1 MDKSL
6 IVTLLATGLLIQARA
21 QDTAR
26 LTTVTSFA
34 GLWEKVR
41 HDNPTSRVYA
51 LNVQKARIDR
61 AAARSYQYPSIGGNF
76 NGQDN
81 LALAVT
87 PVPGEL
93 VNRPGTTYYVEFG
106 KHYSYTAGLSAGQAL
121 FNWTSVF
128 DARIA
133 TNNITLN
140 QAQAAYYEQTL
151 KEQTARNYYALLVS
165 RAAIDVALQDQAL
178 ADSLVGINRQRLD
191 EGLTDA
197 TSLNLARIDAGN
209 VRSNLAQSRLLYD
222 QSLENLRILLG
233 QGPADSL
240 RFLETLD
247 LQSEPGEAGT
257 QMGPDRNLD
266 IYRVQAEA
274 AILQRREKF
283 AAALPTLGL
292 NGYYGFQQF
301 RDDFA
306 MSFKQGAWTNNTYIG
321 LNLQVP
327 LFTGLANT
335 NHWKSARVSEEVA
348 ALQYDNARLQSQA
361 GDDLLIRQHGDY
373 LEMVRVS
380 RDNFLLYG
388 RNLLLS
394 REKFSEGLLAMDGYL
409 KVFEDYLTAENAYLN
424 NMSNLLNVQAS
435 ILARN

>member
-1 MDKSL
+1 MEKLL
-6 IVTLLATGLLIQARA
+6 IVTLLAISLTMQARA
-21 QDTAR
+21 QDSAG
-26 LTTVTSFA
+26 LTTVTSFT

-61 AAARSYQYPSIGGNF
+61 AAANSYLLPSVGGNF

-106 KHYSYTAGLSAGQAL
+106 KHYSYTAGLSAGETL

-133 TNNITLN
+133 TSNITLN

-165 RAAIDVALQDQAL
+165 RAAVTVALRDQTL
-178 ADSLVGINRQRLD
+178 ADSLVGMTRQRLD

-197 TSLNLARIDAGN
+197 TALNLAKIDAGN

-233 QGPADSL
+233 QGPGDSL
-240 RFLETLD
+240 NITETLHIED
-247 LQSEPGEAGT
+247 DPGDADT
-257 QMGPDRNLD
+257 KLGPDKNLD
-266 IYRVQAEA
+266 VYRVQAETA
-274 AILQRREKF
+274 VLQRRQKV

-306 MSFKQGAWTNNTYIG
+306 MSFKQGAWTNNSYIG

-335 NHWKSARVSEEVA
+335 NHWKSARISEQVA

-361 GDDLLIRQHGDY
+361 GDDLLLRQHQDY

-388 RNLLLS
+388 HNLDLS
-394 REKFSEGLLAMDGYL
+394 RQKFNEGLLTIDAYF
-409 KVFEDYLTAENAYLN
+409 KVFEDYLSAENAFLN
-424 NMSNLLNVQAS
+424 NMSNLLSVQAS

>member
-1 MDKSL
+1 MDKPL
-6 IVTLLATGLLIQARA
+6 IATLLATGLLMQARA
-21 QDTAR
+21 QDSTR

-41 HDNPTSRVYA
+41 HDNPTGRVYA
-51 LNVQKARIDR
+51 LNIQKARIDR
-61 AAARSYQYPSIGGNF
+61 SAARSFLYPNVGGNF

-106 KHYSYTAGLSAGQAL
+106 KHYSYTTGLSASETL

-133 TNNITLN
+133 SSNITLN

-165 RAAIDVALQDQAL
+165 RAAIAVANQDRSL
-178 ADSLVGINRQRLD
+178 ADSLVGMSRQRLE

-197 TSLNLARIDAGN
+197 AALNLARIDAGN

-222 QSLENLRILLG
+222 QSLENLHILLG
-233 QGPADSL
+233 QGPNDSL
-240 RFLETLD
+240 DITETLD
-247 LQSEPGEAGT
+247 LAQDEGDGPINL
-257 QMGPDRNLD
+257 GPDKNLD
-266 IYRVQAEA
+266 VYRVQAETA
-274 AILQRREKF
+274 ALQRREKF

-292 NGYYGFQQF
+292 SGYYGFQQF

-327 LFTGLANT
+327 LFTGLANA
-335 NHWKSARVSEEVA
+335 NHWKSAKVSEQVA
-348 ALQYDNARLQSQA
+348 ALQFDNARLQSQA
-361 GDDLLIRQHGDY
+361 GDDLLLRQHQDY

-388 RNLLLS
+388 RNLVLS
-394 REKFSEGLLAMDGYL
+394 RQKFSEGLLAMDGYL